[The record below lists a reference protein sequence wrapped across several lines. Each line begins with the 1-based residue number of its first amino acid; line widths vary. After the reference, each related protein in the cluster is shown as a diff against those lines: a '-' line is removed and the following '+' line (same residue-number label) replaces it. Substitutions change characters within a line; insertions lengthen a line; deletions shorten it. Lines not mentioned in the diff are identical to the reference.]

1 MDLLFKRY
9 ASPFLFIEGMMKT
22 GRFSEFVDE
31 FVSTFNEERKT
42 ELHWNFYLHKVN
54 NPEITFQDFI
64 EEVETNERAVNMTED
79 EKTSAL
85 QTAMNILNNFTPD
98 ERGD

>member
-9 ASPFLFIEGMMKT
+9 ASPFLFIEGMMRS

-42 ELHWNFYLHKVN
+42 ELHWDFYLHKVN

-64 EEVETNERAVNMTED
+64 DEIETNEKAVNMTDD
-79 EKTSAL
+79 EKTSSL
-85 QTAMNILNNFTPD
+85 QIAMNILNNFTPD

>member
-31 FVSTFNEERKT
+31 FISTFNEERKT
-42 ELHWNFYLHKVN
+42 ELQWDFYLHKVN